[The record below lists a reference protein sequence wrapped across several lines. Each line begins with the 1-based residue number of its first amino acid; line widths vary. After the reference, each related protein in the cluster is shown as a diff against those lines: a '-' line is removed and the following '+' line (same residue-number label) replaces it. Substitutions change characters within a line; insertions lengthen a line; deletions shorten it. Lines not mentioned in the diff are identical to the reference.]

1 MSGWV
6 LAGSVV
12 LNVVVLVAVAI
23 RSHLRRRP
31 APAHARVRPS
41 RDWPERGGYTPAR
54 TVDLDHLPQP
64 KDTGPAPGATW
75 TNP

>member
-1 MSGWV
+1 MSAEGWV
-6 LAGSVV
+6 LAGSIVV
-12 LNVVVLVAVAI
+12 NVALLAVVTAV
-23 RSHLRRRP
+23 RRRRP
-31 APAHARVRPS
+31 TPVHARVRPS
-41 RDWPERGGYTPAR
+41 RDWPERGGYTPGR